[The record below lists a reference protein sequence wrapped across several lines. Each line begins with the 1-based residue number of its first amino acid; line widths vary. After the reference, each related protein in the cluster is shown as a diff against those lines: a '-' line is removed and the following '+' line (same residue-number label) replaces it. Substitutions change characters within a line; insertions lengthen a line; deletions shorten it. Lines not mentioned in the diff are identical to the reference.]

1 MEALPDTL
9 EITEKVPQLPDVHE
23 TGISLTELL
32 DRESSKIRPIPA
44 MWFYAEITYVQ
55 QLRDHLYLEL
65 VEHDPQGEHLVKC
78 AAWIWGAPNLV
89 LQQKFEAAAGYKLMP
104 GITIRAYGA
113 PGFRPQYGVSVGIED
128 IDPNHSVGAKQK
140 KLEAIRE
147 QLGVEGILLANRTL
161 VTPQDFYT
169 IAVISPEKATDLA
182 EFRSVVQV
190 LKRHGLCRFAYYKAV
205 FQGENASASLC
216 RALSRVQAAQQ
227 QHQYD
232 AVAIVRGPGSVP
244 ELAYLNDYEV
254 ARALCMLQIPVF
266 TGIGSSHDTT
276 ILDEVCNLPFDTA
289 VAMTE
294 HMMDGIA
301 RNAQAAMHDFQRILG
316 AWERARYNSY
326 RHIDADFHSIHQQIT
341 RTNQKYR
348 ALSDNAIKTIA
359 SAAVRARKRY
369 AREIRELF
377 SESRNHAVMMVR
389 AVRTTQRSFMQYVRH
404 KAYGSLAS
412 LRRKM
417 PRLRDEFVGHV
428 RDMLLEARSDQRH
441 LLLTVQ
447 RCVRE
452 DLASYRRKVPQL
464 HTTFTGHVKDM
475 LRESKLEQDKL
486 MRDVREHTQY
496 ALTRYPPELLSMRYS
511 VAGKALATS
520 QLRQAQISAAMQAV
534 AQQALGQAAR
544 AKRGIYREFTI
555 IRDGAPLVLHHARE
569 QVINHFQLTMGFGPR
584 HTLER
589 GFTLTRADGCV
600 VSSLQEAQAC
610 CQLEIEFHDGRLTV
624 SNPHPLKD

>member
-1 MEALPDTL
+1 MEALPNTL

-23 TGISLTELL
+23 PGISLTELL

-65 VEHDPQGEHLVKC
+65 VEYDPQGEQLVKC
-78 AAWIWGAPNLV
+78 AAWIWGTPNLV

-128 IDPNHSVGAKQK
+128 IDPNYSVGAKQR

-289 VAMTE
+289 FAMTE

-326 RHIDADFHSIHQQIT
+326 RHIDADFHSIHQQVT

-359 SAAVRARKRY
+359 SAAVRARRRY

-452 DLASYRRKVPQL
+452 
-464 HTTFTGHVKDM
+464 
-475 LRESKLEQDKL
+475 SKLEQDKL

-496 ALTRYPPELLSMRYS
+496 ALTRYPPELLSMRYN

-520 QLRQAQISAAMQAV
+520 QLRQAQISTAMQAV
-534 AQQALGQAAR
+534 AQQALEQAAR

-589 GFTLTRADGCV
+589 GFTLTRADGRV

-610 CQLEIEFHDGRLTV
+610 GQLEIEFHDGRLTV
-624 SNPHPLKD
+624 SNPLPLKD